1 MCQPRPGLHCV
12 RQMVLW
18 HNVMKTKI
26 FLKRWRFTLILICAV
41 AAGALSGYAIGPKAQ
56 ALRPLGDVFLNLLL
70 TAVVPL
76 VFFSISSAV
85 AASGN
90 LKRLG
95 RIAGCMLAVFVVTG
109 VLSSCVML
117 LTVKVFDPGKGLTVQ
132 LDQPPQHQT
141 GSLSEKIVNTFTVAD
156 FSNLLS
162 RRNILAMIVFSI
174 LVGLASQAAG
184 DKARPFR
191 EFLIAG
197 ADVMGRLI
205 KLIML
210 YAPIGLGAYFA
221 YLVGAFG
228 PQLIGTYAR
237 AVAVYYPVAL
247 LYFVFGFSL
256 YAFVGAGRKGLRRFW
271 VHIPPAAL
279 TAWGTGSS
287 LAALPANL
295 QAAERIGVPEDVR
308 EIVLPLGAS
317 IHMDGSCLAAI
328 MKIAVLF
335 SMFGRDFSG
344 PATLTGAVGVALLC
358 GVVMSGIPG
367 GGFLGE
373 ALIVS
378 LYGFAPEALPII
390 AMLGTL
396 VDPPAT
402 MINSSGD
409 TVAAMM
415 ITRLLEG
422 GKGGNRFASE
432 EQGSG
437 QPARQKPKERD
448 NYRL

>member
-1 MCQPRPGLHCV
+1 MSK
-12 RQMVLW
+12 
-18 HNVMKTKI
+18 KT
-26 FLKRWRFTLILICAV
+26 FLKQWRFTLILICAV
-41 AAGALSGYAIGPKAQ
+41 VAGAAVGYTIGPDAEILK
-56 ALRPLGDVFLNLLL
+56 PLGDILLNLLF

-76 VFFSISSAV
+76 VFFSLSSAI
-85 AASGN
+85 AANSN

-95 RIAGCMLAVFVVTG
+95 RIASIMLMVFVITGIVSSCWMLLAV
-109 VLSSCVML
+109 
-117 LTVKVFDPGKGLTVQ
+117 KAFDPAEGLT
-132 LDQPPQHQT
+132 LELAQPPVQET
-141 GSLSEKIVNTFTVAD
+141 VSFANKVVDTFTVGD
-156 FSNLLS
+156 FPGLLT
-162 RRNILAMIVFSI
+162 RRNILALIVFSI
-174 LVGLASQAAG
+174 LTGLASQAAG
-184 DKARPFR
+184 EKGKSFR
-191 EFLIAG
+191 EFLISG
-197 ADVMGRLI
+197 SEVMGKLI

-221 YLVGAFG
+221 YLVGVFG

-237 AVAVYYPVAL
+237 VVGLYYPVAI
-247 LYFVFGFSL
+247 LYFVFGFSF
-256 YAFVGAGRKGLRRFW
+256 YAFIAAGRKGIKLFW
-271 VHIPPAAL
+271 INIPPAAL

-295 QAAERIGVPEDVR
+295 DAAQRIGIPEDVR
-308 EIVLPLGAS
+308 EIVLPIGAT

-335 SMFGRDFSG
+335 SLFGRDFSG
-344 PATLTGAVGVALLC
+344 LDTLASAVGVALLC

-378 LYGFAPEALPII
+378 LYGFGPEALPII

-409 TVAAMM
+409 TVAAM
-415 ITRLLEG
+415 ITTRLL
-422 GKGGNRFASE
+422 KK
-432 EQGSG
+432 
-437 QPARQKPKERD
+437 QKSKTCM
-448 NYRL
+448 NKV

>member
-1 MCQPRPGLHCV
+1 L
-12 RQMVLW
+12 
-18 HNVMKTKI
+18 
-26 FLKRWRFTLILICAV
+26 F
-41 AAGALSGYAIGPKAQ
+41 
-56 ALRPLGDVFLNLLL
+56 
-70 TAVVPL
+70 
-76 VFFSISSAV
+76 
-85 AASGN
+85 
-90 LKRLG
+90 
-95 RIAGCMLAVFVVTG
+95 
-109 VLSSCVML
+109 
-117 LTVKVFDPGKGLTVQ
+117 TVKAFDPGKGLTLQ
-132 LDQPPQHQT
+132 LDQPPQQDT
-141 GSLSEKIVNTFTVAD
+141 GSLSEKIVNTFTVTD

-162 RRNILAMIVFSI
+162 RRNILALIVFAVLI
-174 LVGLASQAAG
+174 GLASQAAG
-184 DKARPFR
+184 DKGRAFR
-191 EFLIAG
+191 EFLVAG
-197 ADVMGRLI
+197 AEVMARLI
-205 KLIML
+205 RLIML

-237 AVAVYYPVAL
+237 IVGVYYPVAI

-256 YAFVGAGRKGLRRFW
+256 YAFAGAGRQGLKRFW
-271 VHIPPAAL
+271 THIPPAAL

-295 QAAERIGVPEDVR
+295 EAAERIGVPEDVR

-344 PATLTGAVGVALLC
+344 LGTLTGAVGVGLLC

-378 LYGFAPEALPII
+378 LYGFGPEALPII

-415 ITRLLEG
+415 ITRLLQ
-422 GKGGNRFASE
+422 GKTRRNRFGSE
-432 EQGSG
+432 
-437 QPARQKPKERD
+437 
-448 NYRL
+448 

>member
-1 MCQPRPGLHCV
+1 MTRS
-12 RQMVLW
+12 
-18 HNVMKTKI
+18 NSKKT
-26 FLKRWRFTLILICAV
+26 FLKQWRFTFILIFSV
-41 AAGALSGYAIGPKAQ
+41 AFGALLGHIIGQKAES
-56 ALRPLGDVFLNLLL
+56 LKPLGDVFLNLLF

-85 AASGN
+85 AGSNN

-95 RIAGCMLAVFVVTG
+95 RIAGLMLVVFVITG
-109 VLSSCVML
+109 ILSSCLML
-117 LTVKVFDPGKGLTVQ
+117 VSVKIFNPARGLNLELDEPQ
-132 LDQPPQHQT
+132 LQDT
-141 GSLSEKIVNTFTVAD
+141 SNLAEKIVNAFTVNNFA
-156 FSNLLS
+156 NLLN
-162 RRNILAMIVFSI
+162 RQNILALIIFSI
-174 LVGLASQAAG
+174 LIGLASQAAG

-191 EFLIAG
+191 EFLVAG
-197 ADVMGRLI
+197 SAVMGQVI

-221 YLVGAFG
+221 YLVGVFG

-237 AVAVYYPVAL
+237 AVGLYYPVAIF
-247 LYFVFGFSL
+247 YFLFAFSF
-256 YAFVGAGRKGLRRFW
+256 YAFTASGINGIKLFW
-271 VHIPPAAL
+271 SSIAPAAL
-279 TAWGTGSS
+279 TAGGTGSS

-295 QAAERIGVPEDVR
+295 EAAQRIGVPEDIR
-308 EIVLPLGAS
+308 EIVLPLGAT

-335 SMFGRDFSG
+335 SLFGRDFSG
-344 PATLTGAVGVALLC
+344 LDTFAGAIGISLLC

-373 ALIVS
+373 VLIVS
-378 LYGFAPEALPII
+378 LYGFGPEALPVIS
-390 AMLGTL
+390 MLGTL

-415 ITRLLEG
+415 ITRLIE
-422 GKGGNRFASE
+422 KRKI
-432 EQGSG
+432 Q
-437 QPARQKPKERD
+437 Q
-448 NYRL
+448 